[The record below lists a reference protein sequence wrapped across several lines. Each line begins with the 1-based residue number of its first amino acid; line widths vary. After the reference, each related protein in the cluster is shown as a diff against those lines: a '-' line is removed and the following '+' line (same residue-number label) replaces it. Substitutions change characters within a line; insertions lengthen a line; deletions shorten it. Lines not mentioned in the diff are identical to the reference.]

1 MKNMLLQMQFHYPT
15 IKELFKEKCF
25 CFSGKYDFIII
36 VMWGKTFS
44 VNTIPLLLLCGGK
57 TFFAKVISW
66 SLLCGGKSSFCTRC
80 FVFIVVWGKTGKT
93 FCCKRYFSVVVVW
106 GKTFSVKKISL
117 LLLGAENHLFANV
130 ISQSFLCG
138 EKHLVWIWFNIVVVW
153 GKSSFCKR
161 YFMTV
166 VVWGKNI

>member
-1 MKNMLLQMQFHYPT
+1 
-15 IKELFKEKCF
+15 
-25 CFSGKYDFIII
+25 
-36 VMWGKTFS
+36 MWGKTFS

-57 TFFAKVISW
+57 TFFANVISW

-106 GKTFSVKKISL
+106 GKKFSVKKISL

-138 EKHLVWIWFNIVVVW
+138 
-153 GKSSFCKR
+153 GKTFSVTSTFFPKDTKTRRRGCHFLLNLFRFVSDVKK
-161 YFMTV
+161 MS
-166 VVWGKNI
+166 I